1 MEEQSTIKRLVFPD
15 NIRQNPYMMLGDLK
29 DASLLFREVLD
40 NSRDEL
46 IASKSC
52 DKIWLK
58 CDSEFHIV
66 ADNGRGINI
75 AIDPEDPYHRTQM
88 EVAVAEIYAG
98 GKYDSEIVQGGQH
111 GVGVSSVNAVSD
123 LFIVACKIT
132 SANWDKSTE
141 YVKNFIEETFD
152 EIPANSE
159 NLGYYLVATYH
170 KGISDSLRI
179 ANYNEILN
187 IFSCK
192 EIPEYMSTIVGFTSD
207 LTIVKSNVVNFQ
219 KSWIEYTK
227 FISKRYCQKDIEII
241 LNGEIQ
247 DLNME
252 PYDYEIEK
260 TVKLTT
266 PGDFN
271 ESIDMYLTFKFD
283 EDLSRSSEMGCVN
296 LISVNR
302 GLHIQFAQNA
312 IAQSLKRVFEIEHN
326 TLTQG
331 THFNIIFLVKKVG
344 YDSQTKVRL
353 TYIDGWSWQDL
364 GCLNDELDAIMRANY
379 DKIKPHVEALNELAK
394 TYEDI
399 SARSRIER
407 MININSSLGDSRTKS
422 FAPFKLVDASA
433 PAYDRNKC
441 ELFICEGDS
450 AKGTIMKVRNP
461 YNHAVMPL
469 RGVSMNVSWQTIDD
483 VEENEEVMDIIS
495 AIGTGIDELH
505 DLSACRYDKIIIA
518 ADADKDGYH
527 IAALILGIFATFMKF
542 LVEEGKVYILQS
554 PIYKQDG
561 EFIYPGEEDNLDKD
575 SHFDRFKG
583 LGSLHATTAEGR
595 KEIEDIFI
603 NDETRHL
610 IQVTPE
616 NMELAIMTLGD
627 GYTRR
632 QLMTSRKLV
641 KESRG
646 YLDYY
651 QNTEEINKAE
661 TNVQED

>member
-1 MEEQSTIKRLVFPD
+1 MAEQQSKIERLVFPD

-29 DASLLFREVLD
+29 DASLLFREILD
-40 NSRDEL
+40 NARDEL

-58 CDSEFHIV
+58 CDGEFHIV
-66 ADNGRGINI
+66 ADNGRGINV
-75 AIDPEDPYHRTQM
+75 AIDPTDHLGRSQM
-88 EVAVAEIYAG
+88 EIAVAELYAG
-98 GKYDSEIVQGGQH
+98 GKYHSEIAQGGMH
-111 GVGVSSVNAVSD
+111 GIGSSAVNAVSEV
-123 LFIVACKIT
+123 FRIACKIT
-132 SANWDKSTE
+132 KDNYDKSYPEVKQIIDASVKDKNQDHFGWWLLIE
-141 YVKNFIEETFD
+141 YNNGIKQYQRVIDYEQLKVEFD
-152 EIPANSE
+152 
-159 NLGYYLVATYH
+159 
-170 KGISDSLRI
+170 
-179 ANYNEILN
+179 
-187 IFSCK
+187 
-192 EIPEYMSTIVGFTSD
+192 PELPDQMSTIVGFSSD
-207 LTIVKSNVVNFQ
+207 MTIVRSNSVNFQ
-219 KSWIEYTK
+219 TSWIEYTK
-227 FISKRYCQKDIEII
+227 FISKRYCDKDIEVI
-241 LNGEIQ
+241 LNGVSQ
-247 DLNME
+247 DLDME
-252 PYDYEIEK
+252 PYDYEVEK
-260 TVKLTT
+260 TVELVN
-266 PGDFN
+266 PGEINDTIN
-271 ESIDMYLTFKFD
+271 MYLTFKFD
-283 EDLSRSSEMGCVN
+283 NDLQKSSEMGCVN
-296 LISVNR
+296 LISVNK

-326 TLTQG
+326 FVYSGMHL
-331 THFNIIFLVKKVG
+331 NVIFMAKKVG

-353 TYIDGWSWQDL
+353 TYIDGWSWQDAN
-364 GCLNDELDAIMRANY
+364 CINDELDAIMRSNY

-399 SARSRIER
+399 SARSRIEK

-469 RGVSMNVSWQTIDD
+469 LGVSMNVSWQTIDD

-651 QNTEEINKAE
+651 QNNEEINKAE